1 MVHVNVHRQPKVG
14 VLQSLTLALILIH
27 SPCCIMI
34 FIFHSTVCTFAYAFT
49 FVYAPL
55 LQIRLVP
62 CRPKVG
68 VPLLEQGIYAF
79 SLYTFTEC
87 SDSCGWQWWRGE
99 ISVRIFTKSWTNWAT
114 SLNLHT
120 YIRTYVQIIF
130 SVLVYLIGLT
140 TSHYLLVISTPLAAN
155 RCLSGKSVSCTGFR
169 YIMCAS
175 LTDQSRLVR
184 G

>member
-1 MVHVNVHRQPKVG
+1 MNVHRQPKVG

-34 FIFHSTVCTFAYAFT
+34 FILHSTVCTFAYAFT

-62 CRPKVG
+62 CRPKVW

-99 ISVRIFTKSWTNWAT
+99 ISVYSQSRGLIGLPPLTC
-114 SLNLHT
+114 
-120 YIRTYVQIIF
+120 IRTYVCTNHLQCPCVSDRPDYEPF
-130 SVLVYLIGLT
+130 PACHFRFT
-140 TSHYLLVISTPLAAN
+140 
-155 RCLSGKSVSCTGFR
+155 RC
-169 YIMCAS
+169 
-175 LTDQSRLVR
+175 QSMP
-184 G
+184 